1 MIGRMDWRR
10 ERTSSRFSFVQTF
23 PLQEESNL
31 LEGDTLTEGD
41 DRMEIIGTEQDTNS
55 HIRTFRN
62 E

>member
-31 LEGDTLTEGD
+31 MEEDTLTEGD
-41 DRMEIIGTEQDTNS
+41 DRMELKGEEPDTNS

>member
-31 LEGDTLTEGD
+31 VEEDTLTEGD
-41 DRMEIIGTEQDTNS
+41 DREIIGKGPNTNS

>member
-31 LEGDTLTEGD
+31 IEEDALTEGD
-41 DRMEIIGTEQDTNS
+41 DREIIGIEQDTNS

>member
-31 LEGDTLTEGD
+31 MEEDTLTEGD
-41 DRMEIIGTEQDTNS
+41 DREIIGTKQDTNS

>member
-31 LEGDTLTEGD
+31 TEGDTLIEGD
-41 DRMEIIGTEQDTNS
+41 ARMEIIGTGLDTNS

>member
-31 LEGDTLTEGD
+31 MEGDTLTEGD
-41 DRMEIIGTEQDTNS
+41 DREIIGKELDTNS

>member
-31 LEGDTLTEGD
+31 MEGDTLTEED
-41 DRMEIIGTEQDTNS
+41 DREIRGTEQDTNS
-55 HIRTFRN
+55 HIRTFRH

>member
-31 LEGDTLTEGD
+31 REGDTLTEGD
-41 DRMEIIGTEQDTNS
+41 DREIIGTRQSNNS

>member
-23 PLQEESNL
+23 PLQEEPNL
-31 LEGDTLTEGD
+31 MEEDTLTEED
-41 DRMEIIGTEQDTNS
+41 DREIIGMEPDTNS

>member
-23 PLQEESNL
+23 PLREESNL
-31 LEGDTLTEGD
+31 MEEDTLTEGD
-41 DRMEIIGTEQDTNS
+41 DRMELKEGEHDTNS

>member
-31 LEGDTLTEGD
+31 TKEDTLTEGD
-41 DRMEIIGTEQDTNS
+41 DRMEIIGTGQSTNS

>member
-31 LEGDTLTEGD
+31 REGDTLTEGD
-41 DRMEIIGTEQDTNS
+41 DQEIIGKGLDTNS

>member
-31 LEGDTLTEGD
+31 VEGDTLTEGD
-41 DRMEIIGTEQDTNS
+41 DREIIGKGPDTNS